1 MRAGWLAGVHGCA
14 CDRPV
19 LFSPDCIC
27 FPANEQPEF
36 KWRVEAEVAAK
47 VLCPLHGLRFQ
58 VVVTRYLYRAVRF
71 HITDFKWGWP
81 DRSPQYQK
89 AMRASFDL
97 TVWPAQ
103 PVVCPPQEEHNRQD
117 IDQPTLILRDGTELA
132 SGGTAIDYRPGPG
145 K

>member
-1 MRAGWLAGVHGCA
+1 MQTRTLLARIERLEQA
-14 CDRPV
+14 APAQSR
-19 LFSPDCIC
+19 FSPDCIC

-36 KWRVEAEVAAK
+36 KWRIEAEVAAK

-58 VVVTRYLYRAVRF
+58 VVVTRYLYRAERF
-71 HITDFKWGWP
+71 HIADFKWGWP

-103 PVVCPPQEEHNRQD
+103 PVVWPPQEVD
-117 IDQPTLILRDGTELA
+117 FFAWKMTP
-132 SGGTAIDYRPGPG
+132 
-145 K
+145 